1 MRWVAVAFGVA
12 IALIGIV
19 GMMDP
24 ALLLYATSFTIT
36 SPGLYIVAAIRIAF
50 GLVLIGAATA
60 SRMPRTLRILGAFI
74 ILAGIVT
81 PFFGVERIRNIV
93 EWWSAQSIGFK
104 RTWVSLAIIF
114 GLFIIYAVT
123 PRRRDT

>member
-1 MRWVAVAFGVA
+1 MRWVAIAFGVA

-19 GMMDP
+19 GLVDP
-24 ALLLYATSFTIT
+24 ALLLDATSFTLT
-36 SPGLYIVAAIRIAF
+36 SPGLYIVAAIRIVF

-60 SRMPRTLRILGAFI
+60 SRMPRALQILGAFI
-74 ILAGIVT
+74 ILAGIIT

-93 EWWSAQSIGFK
+93 EWWSAQSIGFM

-123 PRRRDT
+123 PLRRDT